1 MNAIEFQAT
10 VHNGI
15 ITLPNNQTSW
25 NGKTIK
31 VILLEDADINV
42 EVPSPGEAATV
53 TNFFSCAGI
62 WENRDIDQESLRSQ
76 AWPEH
81 RR

>member
-1 MNAIEFQAT
+1 MNATEFQAT

-15 ITLPNNQTSW
+15 ITLPNNQESW

-31 VILLEDADINV
+31 VILLEEADNDV
-42 EVPSPGEAATV
+42 KELSDRDSTAETL
-53 TNFFSCAGI
+53 FFSCAGI
-62 WENRDIDQESLRSQ
+62 WENRDIDQESLREQ